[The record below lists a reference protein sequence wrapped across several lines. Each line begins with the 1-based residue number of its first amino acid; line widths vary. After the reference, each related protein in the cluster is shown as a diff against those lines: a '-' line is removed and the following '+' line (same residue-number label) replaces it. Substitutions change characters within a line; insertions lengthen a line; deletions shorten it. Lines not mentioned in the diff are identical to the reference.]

1 MGGWQRLVRS
11 LAIVLSVLVAGF
23 AAAAVNSDWL
33 LAYKDKSTNDVIWD
47 KRTRGLINAVVPA
60 SLTNAVLDGLG
71 GPPDPVL
78 IDEDRFVTI
87 SACVAHYCL
96 DKAFVWID
104 VKDNAG
110 VAATLSGATLLTK
123 SRDVVSNYSHASLT
137 VGSKAYSNEQ
147 IPANAVMA
155 LRAWLTE
162 HDIDVVSVRFVGK
175 DNSQIEMDPSRF
187 ARNVRFVPDSGSP
200 SFDCKK
206 ASGRIE
212 EAVCGDKVVSALDLD
227 LSRYYSL
234 VRSGLSTM
242 NARRQL
248 AEFQRNW
255 LKKRNRACETA
266 EALEKCLV
274 DQYTSQRIALGNC
287 IPQN

>member
-60 SLTNAVLDGLG
+60 S
-71 GPPDPVL
+71 
-78 IDEDRFVTI
+78 VT
-87 SACVAHYCL
+87 
-96 DKAFVWID
+96 
-104 VKDNAG
+104 NAG

-123 SRDVVSNYSHASLT
+123 FRDVVSIDYSHASLT

-175 DNSQIEMDPSRF
+175 D
-187 ARNVRFVPDSGSP
+187 
-200 SFDCKK
+200 
-206 ASGRIE
+206 
-212 EAVCGDKVVSALDLD
+212 
-227 LSRYYSL
+227 
-234 VRSGLSTM
+234 
-242 NARRQL
+242 
-248 AEFQRNW
+248 
-255 LKKRNRACETA
+255 
-266 EALEKCLV
+266 
-274 DQYTSQRIALGNC
+274 
-287 IPQN
+287 